1 MVHAAFT
8 RRGVFAALAAA
19 SPAWAGRTA
28 AAQGQGAQAPAP
40 PLNRAARTVIGFAP
54 GGSSDVVARLLAE
67 RLRGGY
73 APQVVVEN
81 RPGAGGRLAVE
92 AVKGSPPDGTAWL
105 QTPTSVM
112 TIYPHVYTRTLRY
125 DVFADFVPVTPV
137 CGFPFG
143 FAVAAGHPARTL
155 AEFVSWAKARGAA
168 ADWASPAPGSM
179 PHFLGVQFGQLAG
192 LALNHIPYRG
202 GAPMLQGLLAGDI
215 QAALGVLGEQTP
227 LLVGGQVRILAVTA
241 PGRLPRLPGVPS
253 FAELGFPAMTA
264 EEQFGAFLPAGTPAP
279 LVGALH
285 RGLASALATAEMRD
299 ALTRLEYEPQAM
311 EPAAFAARL
320 RAERDHWGPIV
331 AASGFRPEE

>member
-1 MVHAAFT
+1 MDAA
-8 RRGVFAALAAA
+8 RALAGVGAVVLGA
-19 SPAWAGRTA
+19 RRA
-28 AAQGQGAQAPAP
+28 AAQAQGGGAP
-40 PLNRAARTVIGFAP
+40 PALNRAARTVIGFAP

-73 APQVVVEN
+73 APQVVVDN

-92 AVKGSPPDGTAWL
+92 AVKASPPDGTAWL

-125 DVFADFVPVTPV
+125 DGLVDFVPVSPV

-143 FAVAAGHPARTL
+143 FAVAAGHPAKTL
-155 AEFVSWAKARGAA
+155 GEFVSWAKARGGSI
-168 ADWASPAPGSM
+168 DWASPAPGSM

-192 LALNHIPYRG
+192 LPLNHIPYRG

-227 LLVGGQVRILAVTA
+227 LLAGGQLRVLAVTA
-241 PGRLPRLPGVPS
+241 PGRLPRLADVPS

-264 EEQFGAFLPAGTPAP
+264 EEQFGVFLPAGAPAP

-285 RGLASALATAEMRD
+285 RGLSAALATAEVRE
-299 ALTRLEYEPQAM
+299 ALMRLEYEPQVM

-331 AASGFRPEE
+331 AASGFKPEE

>member
-1 MVHAAFT
+1 MDHAGLT
-8 RRGVFAALAAA
+8 RRGAFAALAAA
-19 SPAWAGRTA
+19 VVPLGGRRA
-28 AAQGQGAQAPAP
+28 AAQGQGAPAV
-40 PLNRAARTVIGFAP
+40 NRAARTVIGFAP

-73 APQVVVEN
+73 APQVVVDN

-125 DVFADFVPVTPV
+125 DGLTDFVPVSPV

-143 FAVAAGHPARTL
+143 FAVAASHPAKTL
-155 AEFVSWAKARGAA
+155 AEFVSWSKARGTTE
-168 ADWASPAPGSM
+168 WASPAPGSM

-202 GAPMLQGLLAGDI
+202 GAPMLQDLIAGNI

-227 LLVGGQVRILAVTA
+227 LLAGGQLRILAVTA
-241 PGRLPRLPGVPS
+241 PTRLPRLPDVPS
-253 FAELGFPAMTA
+253 FAELGYPAITA

-285 RGLASALATAEMRD
+285 RGLAAALATAEVRE
-299 ALTRLEYEPQAM
+299 ALMRLEYEPQSM

-331 AASGFRPEE
+331 AASGFKPEE

>member
-1 MVHAAFT
+1 MVHAGWT
-8 RRGVFAALAAA
+8 RRAAFAALGMAAA
-19 SPAWAGRTA
+19 AGARRT
-28 AAQGQGAQAPAP
+28 AAQGQGGTQALSRP
-40 PLNRAARTVIGFAP
+40 ARTVIGFAP

-125 DVFADFVPVTPV
+125 DGLTDFVPVSPV

-143 FAVAAGHPARTL
+143 FAAAAGHPAKTL
-155 AEFVSWAKARGAA
+155 PEFIAWAKARGGAT
-168 ADWASPAPGSM
+168 DWASPAPGSM

-192 LALNHIPYRG
+192 LPLNHIPYRG
-202 GAPMLQGLLAGDI
+202 GAPMLQDLIGGSI

-227 LLVGGQVRILAVTA
+227 LLAGGQLRILAVTA
-241 PGRLPRLPGVPS
+241 PNRLPRLPEVPS
-253 FAELGFPAMTA
+253 FAELGFPAMTG
-264 EEQFGAFLPAGTPAP
+264 EEQFGVFLPAGTPAP

-285 RGLASALATAEMRD
+285 RGLSAALATSEVRD
-299 ALTRLEYEPQAM
+299 ALTRLEYEPQTM

-331 AASGFRPEE
+331 AASGFKPEE

>member
-1 MVHAAFT
+1 MIDAGPT
-8 RRGVFAALAAA
+8 RRGALAALAAA
-19 SPAWAGRTA
+19 PLAARRA
-28 AAQGQGAQAPAP
+28 AAQGQGVAPA
-40 PLNRAARTVIGFAP
+40 LNRPARTVIGFAP

-67 RLRGGY
+67 RLRGGF
-73 APQVVVEN
+73 APQVLVEN

-125 DVFADFVPVTPV
+125 DVFTDFVPVTPV

-143 FAVAAGHPARTL
+143 FAVATGHPAKTL
-155 AEFVSWAKARGAA
+155 AEFVSWSKARGTT
-168 ADWASPAPGSM
+168 DWASPAPGSM

-202 GAPMLQGLLAGDI
+202 GAPMLQDLIAGNI

-227 LLVGGQVRILAVTA
+227 LLAGGQLRILAVSA
-241 PGRLPRLPGVPS
+241 PNRLPRLPQVPS
-253 FAELGFPAMTA
+253 FAELGYPAMTA
-264 EEQFGAFLPAGTPAP
+264 EEQFGVFLPAGAPAP
-279 LVGALH
+279 LVTALH
-285 RGLASALATAEMRD
+285 RGLTAALATAEVRE
-299 ALTRLEYEPQAM
+299 ALVRLEYEPQSM
-311 EPAAFAARL
+311 EPAAFTARL

-331 AASGFRPEE
+331 AVSGFKPEE

>member
-1 MVHAAFT
+1 MVHKGPT
-8 RRGVFAALAAA
+8 RRGALAALAAVPF
-19 SPAWAGRTA
+19 SVRRAGAQTA
-28 AAQGQGAQAPAP
+28 APP
-40 PLNRAARTVIGFAP
+40 PLNRSARAVIGFAP

-125 DVFADFVPVTPV
+125 DGLVDFVPVSPV
-137 CGFPFG
+137 CAFPFG
-143 FAVAAGHPARTL
+143 FAVSANHPAKTL
-155 AEFVSWAKARGAA
+155 AEFVAWSKNRGTT
-168 ADWASPAPGSM
+168 DWASPAPGSM

-202 GAPMLQGLLAGDI
+202 GAPMLQDLIGGNI

-227 LLVGGQVRILAVTA
+227 LLAGGQLRVLAVTA
-241 PGRLPRLPGVPS
+241 PARLPRLPDVPS
-253 FAELGFPAMTA
+253 FAELGYPAMTA
-264 EEQFGAFLPAGTPAP
+264 EEQFGVFLPAGSPAP
-279 LVGALH
+279 LVGTLH
-285 RGLASALATAEMRD
+285 RGLVAALATAEMRD
-299 ALTRLEYEPQAM
+299 ALTRMEYEPQTM

-320 RAERDHWGPIV
+320 RAEREHWGPIV
-331 AASGFRPEE
+331 AASGFKPEE